1 MKTSVLSINNVHIK
15 MTNYHK
21 HAMFKMKTDKHPY
34 SNTNKGSIQDLK
46 FTTDDITTLV
56 SQTLHL
62 LMMNQYFKAK
72 FHWVF
77 LSFKSK
83 ELQN

>member
-1 MKTSVLSINNVHIK
+1 MVKTSVLSINNVHIK

-46 FTTDDITTLV
+46 FTTTSSSNNVACYKILV
-56 SQTLHL
+56 LNYKKDVFETFVQTNFEQDL
-62 LMMNQYFKAK
+62 
-72 FHWVF
+72 
-77 LSFKSK
+77 
-83 ELQN
+83 

>member
-46 FTTDDITTLV
+46 FTTI
-56 SQTLHL
+56 SSS
-62 LMMNQYFKAK
+62 NNGS
-72 FHWVF
+72 F
-77 LSFKSK
+77 LRK
-83 ELQN
+83 L